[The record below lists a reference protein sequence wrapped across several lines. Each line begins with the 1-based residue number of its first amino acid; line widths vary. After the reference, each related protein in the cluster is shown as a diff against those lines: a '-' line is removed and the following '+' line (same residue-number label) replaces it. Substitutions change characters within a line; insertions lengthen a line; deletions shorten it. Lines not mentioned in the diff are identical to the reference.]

1 MSPMDADYTNGL
13 GSSPNSRQESYRLTH
28 PDTADPGGSPNPV
41 LTGVDTG
48 NHAML
53 GRTSLDQQE
62 QPVQWSAP
70 VTRRSAPEVDSPIR
84 RSVQNLDAVPQ
95 WSADLDASPRRA
107 APDLDSTPRLSTSEL
122 ESIPRRAAPDLDSA
136 PRRAAPDLDSTPRLS
151 TPDFDLSAHRTATE
165 VDAPVRRL
173 PAESVPRRAAPDLDS
188 SAHRAVPDLDASPR
202 RAAPDPEPSH
212 RRAAPEP
219 ELPEPSPNPD
229 AARAREFRA
238 EDAPNIDLHHIMSL
252 LVASHDLDVAAQA
265 AEAEGA
271 VSDLTQAARRTRT
284 AAVDL
289 IAAWYGGPEHMRK
302 FGEVLLQAAAETA

>member
-1 MSPMDADYTNGL
+1 MDADFTTGL
-13 GSSPNSRQESYRLTH
+13 GSSLNSRQESYRLTH
-28 PDTADPGGSPNPV
+28 PDTADPGISQNPV

-48 NHAML
+48 NHATL
-53 GRTSLDQQE
+53 GRTSLDQPE

-70 VTRRSAPEVDSPIR
+70 VTRRSAPEVDSPVR

-95 WSADLDASPRRA
+95 WPADLDASPRRA

-122 ESIPRRAAPDLDSA
+122 ES
-136 PRRAAPDLDSTPRLS
+136 
-151 TPDFDLSAHRTATE
+151 
-165 VDAPVRRL
+165 
-173 PAESVPRRAAPDLDS
+173 VPRRAAPDLDS
-188 SAHRAVPDLDASPR
+188 VPRLSTPDFDMSAHRSATEVDSPVRRLPTDFDSAPHRAVPDFDSSPR
-202 RAAPDPEPSH
+202 RAAPDLDSGPRRAAPDLDSGPRRAAPEPSH

-219 ELPEPSPNPD
+219 ELAEPSPRPD

-265 AEAEGA
+265 AEAEGV
-271 VSDLTQAARRTRT
+271 VSDLTQAARRTRA